1 MRLLTVFRT
10 VITCVRVYGVRR
22 EGNVDPAVDV
32 HGELTSQ
39 NVLFKAETVKAA
51 SQALKV
57 SGRGRGEGVAQA
69 RGGGGLGL
77 LARYFLREIAPVRLI
92 GDFE

>member
-1 MRLLTVFRT
+1 MRLVVVSFFFFDRVF
-10 VITCVRVYGVRR
+10 GVRR

-51 SQALKV
+51 SQALGV
-57 SGRGRGEGVAQA
+57 SDKGWARGRRARA
-69 RGGGGLGL
+69 RGGGKP
-77 LARYFLREIAPVRLI
+77 ACWVDYLRDRAITSTAE
-92 GDFE
+92 